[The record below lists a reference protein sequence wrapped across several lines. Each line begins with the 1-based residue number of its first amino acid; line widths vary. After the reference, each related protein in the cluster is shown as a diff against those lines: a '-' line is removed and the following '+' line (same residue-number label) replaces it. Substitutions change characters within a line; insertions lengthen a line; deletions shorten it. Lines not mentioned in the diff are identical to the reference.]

1 MAIGMWNYRKAVIL
15 SKQLD
20 FFEMQELNEGT
31 PFYNQVLKERVV
43 LIWKHDYEGTNWSI
57 IVEVIFDDLPPFIDG
72 IKKIYE
78 KM

>member
-20 FFEMQELNEGT
+20 FFGMQELNEGT
-31 PFYNQVLKERVV
+31 P
-43 LIWKHDYEGTNWSI
+43 
-57 IVEVIFDDLPPFIDG
+57 FDDLPPFIDG

>member
-31 PFYNQVLKERVV
+31 PFYNQILQERVV
-43 LIWKHDYEGTNWSI
+43 LI
-57 IVEVIFDDLPPFIDG
+57 
-72 IKKIYE
+72 
-78 KM
+78 

>member
-1 MAIGMWNYRKAVIL
+1 MRELFGNTAMAIGMWNYRKAVIL

-43 LIWKHDYEGTNWSI
+43 LI
-57 IVEVIFDDLPPFIDG
+57 
-72 IKKIYE
+72 
-78 KM
+78 